1 MVGTFGFG
9 SGGGVESGITAHAST
24 HLNGGTDP
32 IGNLPLLNV
41 TQTFSAYQTLSAG
54 LAVQGGT
61 TLTGAF
67 NLVTS
72 GNTASITGNT
82 SIVGGLTVSAGLTLS
97 SGGIGVTGNSS
108 VAGTFST
115 TGLYTAAGGITVSS
129 GGLTVSS
136 GTVSFNTGATI
147 GTGQVLTVQAGTAA
161 APSIVPTGNTNTGVW
176 FPATSTIAWS
186 TAGTEKVRID
196 SSGNV
201 GIGTTSPEDV
211 LHVKGTGQWVQPIID
226 SSPSTTGGSSV
237 VLRGNQNSWVLSSR
251 SSANG
256 FANNGFS
263 LYESLGNAIRMT
275 VLTGGNVGI
284 GTTSPLEK
292 FSILDGNFVINKTS
306 YGGFLKWTQGTTSP
320 RAGYWEW
327 GDGTGWRMDFGPSA
341 TPRLSIYDNGNV
353 GIGTTSPGQLL
364 DVAGTARAT
373 NFIPSGLTG
382 ATTAVR
388 IVGGTTSAPP
398 ASGTFVAGDMVIGT
412 SGAIYICTT
421 GGTPG
426 NWTTVGSG
434 ATTTV
439 FNKSFLLM
447 GG

>member
-9 SGGGVESGITAHAST
+9 SGGGVESAITAHAST
-24 HLNGGTDP
+24 HLNEGTDP
-32 IGNLPLLNV
+32 IGHLPLLNV
-41 TQTFSAYQTLSAG
+41 TQTFTAYQTLSAG

-97 SGGIGVTGNSS
+97 SGGISITGNSS

-115 TGLYTAAGGITVSS
+115 TGLYTASGGITVSS
-129 GGLTVSS
+129 GVLTVSS
-136 GTVSFNTGATI
+136 GGASITGNSTI
-147 GTGQVLTVQAGTAA
+147 TGTLGGLTGLTVASGGAN
-161 APSIVPTGNTNTGVW
+161 ITGN
-176 FPATSTIAWS
+176 STITGTLGGLTGLTVASGGASITGNS
-186 TAGTEKVRID
+186 TITGTLGGLTGLTVASGNAIITA
-196 SSGNV
+196 GNV
-201 GIGTTSPEDV
+201 GIGTSSPAGK
-211 LHVKGTGQWVQPIID
+211 LHVWGESYLGGSVSGNTAILLRNLSGLNRID
-226 SSPSTTGGSSV
+226 SYDYPITQNYPLSILGSYIILSTTDTERV
-237 VLRGNQNSWVLSSR
+237 RIN
-251 SSANG
+251 
-256 FANNGFS
+256 NNG
-263 LYESLGNAIRMT
+263 
-275 VLTGGNVGI
+275 VGI
-284 GTTSPLEK
+284 GTS
-292 FSILDGNFVINKTS
+292 
-306 YGGFLKWTQGTTSP
+306 
-320 RAGYWEW
+320 
-327 GDGTGWRMDFGPSA
+327 
-341 TPRLSIYDNGNV
+341 
-353 GIGTTSPGQLL
+353 SPGQLL

-388 IVGGTTSAPP
+388 IVGGTTN
-398 ASGTFVAGDMVIGT
+398 ASPTTGTFVAGDMVIGST

-434 ATTTV
+434 ATTV